1 MENKIKDYILK
12 QYESI
17 GCLQEQLRYIAF
29 EKNDMCSHKDY
40 MRLYISSQFSYREDW
55 LRTNGLEM
63 TLDEY
68 KLWESIRK
76 QYEPEPSGLL
86 G

>member
-1 MENKIKDYILK
+1 MENVIKDYILK
-12 QYESI
+12 QYSSI
-17 GCLQEQLRYIAF
+17 GCLQEQLREIVF
-29 EKNDMCSHKDY
+29 EKNDMCDHKDY
-40 MRLYISSQFSYREDW
+40 MRMYIASQFSYREDW

-68 KLWESIRK
+68 KLWEFIRK

>member
-1 MENKIKDYILK
+1 MENVIKDYILK
-12 QYESI
+12 QYSSI
-17 GCLQEQLRYIAF
+17 GFLQELLREIVF

-55 LRTNGLEM
+55 LRTNRLEM

-76 QYEPEPSGLL
+76 QYEPEPSSFL

>member
-1 MENKIKDYILK
+1 MENVIKDYILK

-17 GCLQEQLRYIAF
+17 GFLQELLREIVF
-29 EKNDMCSHKDY
+29 ENNDMRSHKDY
-40 MRLYISSQFSYREDW
+40 MRMYISSQFSYREDW

-76 QYEPEPSGLL
+76 QYEPEPSSLL